1 MSEKVIALYFPRV
14 MIALKAFII
23 NITSDGRFM
32 PVELTDSG
40 TALRGYAPTWHAE
53 AALSRLCVNHSALHN
68 ES

>member
-1 MSEKVIALYFPRV
+1 

-32 PVELTDSG
+32 PVELADSG